1 MADDWRPSNYRPRGG
16 WRALLP
22 GWRVPLAAVVA
33 GGAIAVK
40 LVVFDGWRGDV
51 SFNLMK
57 VGVAIVAMAIIAP
70 HLFSA
75 KPPPRPGEFPTE
87 RSDER
92 VRAVDDKA
100 P

>member
-1 MADDWRPSNYRPRGG
+1 MADDWRPSNHKPRGG
-16 WRALLP
+16 WCALP
-22 GWRVPLAAVVA
+22 P
-33 GGAIAVK
+33 
-40 LVVFDGWRGDV
+40 GWRGDL

-57 VGVAIVAMAIIAP
+57 VGVAIVAMAIVAP
-70 HLFSA
+70 HLFSG

>member
-1 MADDWRPSNYRPRGG
+1 MADEWRPSNYKMRGG

-22 GWRVPLAAVVA
+22 GWRVALAALVGA
-33 GGAIAVK
+33 GAIGAK
-40 LVVFDGWRGDV
+40 MIWFDGWSGDL

-57 VGVAIVAMAIIAP
+57 IGVAIVAAAIVAP
-70 HLFSA
+70 HLFSG
-75 KPPPRPGEFPTE
+75 KPPPRPGEFPTQ
-87 RSDER
+87 RNDER